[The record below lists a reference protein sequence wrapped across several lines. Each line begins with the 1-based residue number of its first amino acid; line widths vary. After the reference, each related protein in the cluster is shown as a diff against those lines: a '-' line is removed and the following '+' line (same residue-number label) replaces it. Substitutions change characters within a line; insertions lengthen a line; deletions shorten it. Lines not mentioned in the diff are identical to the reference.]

1 MTGRAK
7 AGSHEADA
15 MAAVNAF
22 RSALSDPEPKS
33 AVATKSRTRSL
44 IGAALLWAGW
54 STDIRLLH
62 EPCLVIRA
70 R

>member
-1 MTGRAK
+1 MTGKAK
-7 AGSHEADA
+7 TGSDKADA
-15 MAAVNAF
+15 MAAVKAF
-22 RSALSDPEPKS
+22 RRALCDPVPKS
-33 AVATKSRTRSL
+33 AVKPEFRTRSL

-62 EPCLVIRA
+62 EPCLVIQA